1 MKRKGKSV
9 FFIVA
14 AFILAFSY
22 VTFFGLKTGS
32 GDSEKI
38 WFKSRSDIRFGID
51 IRGGVEA
58 TFVPADGETA
68 SEEDLQA
75 AEAIMKLRL
84 VNLNITDYEI
94 YTDTNKGRIIVRFPW
109 KEDETNF
116 NPEDAI
122 NEIGANAYLT
132 FRDGISVDED
142 KTPNGEIVITGSDV
156 ESASAVAYKDNT
168 SGAYKYGVNLK
179 LTAEG
184 SEKFAEA
191 TKKLKGQI
199 ISIWMD
205 NTLISYP
212 TVDEE
217 ITDGQ
222 AQITGNFTA
231 ESAQS
236 LANNINAGSLP
247 FTLSADSY
255 STISPTLGASS
266 LEAMV
271 KAGIIAFILV
281 AAYIIILY
289 RLPGVIAS
297 IALLGQVCA
306 TIACVSGLFPDSN
319 SFTLTLP
326 GIAGIILAIGMGV
339 DANIITA
346 ERIKEELNS
355 GMDLDS
361 AISAGFSRGLTPIV
375 DGNITILI
383 IAVLLMG
390 SFGPTDSIFAKILKP
405 IFFAFGVATAGT
417 IYSFGYTLLVGV
429 VFNFVFGIVAARLM
443 LRSVSK
449 FNRFRNKKFYGYSE
463 NPKPLPHID
472 FIGNKKKY
480 FTFSAVLMVAIA
492 AASFVINTKLDIRF
506 TGGALL
512 TYGYEGEISDADIEK
527 DINDILG
534 KNATVT
540 TGENSVTGNTTF
552 TVSMPGQDNV
562 SSEELEHLS
571 TMFGEKYAGNNI
583 QQLEVNNVNAA
594 MGSEFFA
601 KCMVALVA
609 AAVIILIYIAI
620 RFKNIGGLPAG
631 AMAIVALMHDLV
643 VIFGVFVICKFTIN
657 GNFVAAMLTILGYS
671 INDTVVVYDRIRENK
686 NAHSTMKFTD
696 LVNMSIN
703 QSLIRSINT
712 TVSTVL
718 ALGVVCVIAMAY
730 GLNSILTF
738 AFPMAIGMISGV
750 YSTICIAGPLWVAY
764 EERKNKKA

>member
-1 MKRKGKSV
+1 M
-9 FFIVA
+9 
-14 AFILAFSY
+14 
-22 VTFFGLKTGS
+22 
-32 GDSEKI
+32 
-38 WFKSRSDIRFGID
+38 
-51 IRGGVEA
+51 
-58 TFVPADGETA
+58 
-68 SEEDLQA
+68 
-75 AEAIMKLRL
+75 
-84 VNLNITDYEI
+84 
-94 YTDTNKGRIIVRFPW
+94 
-109 KEDETNF
+109 
-116 NPEDAI
+116 
-122 NEIGANAYLT
+122 
-132 FRDGISVDED
+132 
-142 KTPNGEIVITGSDV
+142 
-156 ESASAVAYKDNT
+156 
-168 SGAYKYGVNLK
+168 
-179 LTAEG
+179 
-184 SEKFAEA
+184 
-191 TKKLKGQI
+191 
-199 ISIWMD
+199 
-205 NTLISYP
+205 
-212 TVDEE
+212 
-217 ITDGQ
+217 
-222 AQITGNFTA
+222 
-231 ESAQS
+231 
-236 LANNINAGSLP
+236 
-247 FTLSADSY
+247 
-255 STISPTLGASS
+255 
-266 LEAMV
+266 
-271 KAGIIAFILV
+271 
-281 AAYIIILY
+281 
-289 RLPGVIAS
+289 
-297 IALLGQVCA
+297 
-306 TIACVSGLFPDSN
+306 
-319 SFTLTLP
+319 
-326 GIAGIILAIGMGV
+326 
-339 DANIITA
+339 
-346 ERIKEELNS
+346 
-355 GMDLDS
+355 
-361 AISAGFSRGLTPIV
+361 
-375 DGNITILI
+375 
-383 IAVLLMG
+383 
-390 SFGPTDSIFAKILKP
+390 
-405 IFFAFGVATAGT
+405 
-417 IYSFGYTLLVGV
+417 
-429 VFNFVFGIVAARLM
+429 
-443 LRSVSK
+443 
-449 FNRFRNKKFYGYSE
+449 
-463 NPKPLPHID
+463 PHID

-512 TYGYEGEISDADIEK
+512 TYGYEGEISDTDIEK

-686 NAHSTMKFTD
+686 NAHPTMKFTD

-764 EERKNKKA
+764 EERKTKKA